1 LYSGCCPRAAKRPG
15 CSSAAEQRDECA
27 TVHSITSSVVA
38 RSDGGTTMLSAFT
51 FSARATL
58 GGARPASLARKGRQ
72 YGSPVTVPALLSALA
87 ASRPGLPISMPWRQR
102 RSICV
107 RSAPLRQGRNSAL
120 ERADCPICG
129 TQPLHHHVQCEPE
142 QRLAERWILQSNLAV
157 GVQRKHI
164 ECTRGL
170 GSDRGAAGPAGH
182 QTHFSGRGM
191 GAEAADAYLAT
202 ILRADKYS
210 NPSLG
215 KRS

>member
-1 LYSGCCPRAAKRPG
+1 KFGREPFRRSRSISTVRSSKPSRSRRCVAGEDGCLEPQIDQAMSVCGTCLYSGCCPRAAKRPG
-15 CSSAAEQRDECA
+15 CSSAAEPRDECA

-51 FSARATL
+51 FSTRATL
-58 GGARPASLARKGRQ
+58 GGARPGSLARKGRQ

-142 QRLAERWILQSNLAV
+142 QRLADRWILQSNLAG
-157 GVQRKHI
+157 GVQSKHI
-164 ECTRGL
+164 E
-170 GSDRGAAGPAGH
+170 
-182 QTHFSGRGM
+182 
-191 GAEAADAYLAT
+191 
-202 ILRADKYS
+202 
-210 NPSLG
+210 
-215 KRS
+215 